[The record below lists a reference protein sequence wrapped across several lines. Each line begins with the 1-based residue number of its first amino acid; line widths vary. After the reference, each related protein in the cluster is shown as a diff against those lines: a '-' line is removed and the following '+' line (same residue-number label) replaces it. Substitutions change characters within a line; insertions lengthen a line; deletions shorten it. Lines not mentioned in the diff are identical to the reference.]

1 MDDDDRCEW
10 RGRSNAHVGA
20 DGREWRRWSALVAT
34 VWIQAVTGT
43 NFDFSAYSS
52 ALKSSLGVSQQSLN
66 YLATASDLGKAFG
79 WSSGLALLYM
89 PLPAVLLLSAAL
101 GLAAD
106 CTLMVCMRLLHLRFE
121 VDISEDTH
129 AAIQGTFK
137 VSYYGNPVVDVLTND
152 GALLSRYPSYRQ
164 PNIWLADHLPE
175 LDIGFSAAVVGC
187 FFAVESVLLP
197 LICGFFAPFKLNTY
211 VDP

>member
-10 RGRSNAHVGA
+10 RGRSNAHVGG

-101 GLAAD
+101 GLAAYVVQYCVLLSSSPSRPAIPYPVVSVLFLLKQIISIKHFNQPPTVSVVRTCSFIHHSCVCIASSYHLWTERNCD
-106 CTLMVCMRLLHLRFE
+106 CTR
-121 VDISEDTH
+121 
-129 AAIQGTFK
+129 
-137 VSYYGNPVVDVLTND
+137 
-152 GALLSRYPSYRQ
+152 
-164 PNIWLADHLPE
+164 
-175 LDIGFSAAVVGC
+175 
-187 FFAVESVLLP
+187 
-197 LICGFFAPFKLNTY
+197 
-211 VDP
+211 